1 MNLKRNHYV
10 HHIIMLV
17 DMQLNS
23 ESLEPLPREPN
34 EIKSDVSYASV
45 DKSSLAPKC
54 HATEAISPTQLDDGK
69 FIAIRNAR
77 TPHIMFAAAAVSADL
92 EVAN

>member
-1 MNLKRNHYV
+1 MAA
-10 HHIIMLV
+10 
-17 DMQLNS
+17 DCFS
-23 ESLEPLPREPN
+23 EMTRYDVPCREPN